1 MNNLTIINQEGKL
14 LVESREV
21 ARMVDRPHDQL
32 MRSIRGFAEILEK
45 DISAKMQTSNFFI
58 ESTFKDS
65 YGREQPCYL
74 LTRKGCDMVANKMT
88 GEKGIIFTAIYVT
101 KFEEMEKELQAPQIG
116 QFSPE
121 LQFMIKVEMEQ
132 KQMQTAITQTNGR
145 IDNLKDVISLDTTSW
160 RKDTASLILRMAHA
174 LGSNEHIK
182 DLRNESYE
190 LLDMRMGVSIATRL
204 TNKRRRM
211 ADEGVSKSKRD
222 KLNALDV
229 IADDKKLIEGYV
241 AIVKEMAIN
250 YGIA

>member
-1 MNNLTIINQEGKL
+1 MSELISIENLNGKL
-14 LVESREV
+14 VTSSREV
-21 ARMVDRPHDQL
+21 ANNFGKENKHVMEAI
-32 MRSIRGFAEILEK
+32 RSLE
-45 DISAKMQTSNFFI
+45 TSVEDSTHLFI
-58 ESTFKDS
+58 PSNYKDS
-65 YGREQPCYL
+65 YGRLQNEYL
-74 LTRKGCDMVANKMT
+74 LTRDGFSLLVMGFTGNKALEWKLKYIEVFNKM
-88 GEKGIIFTAIYVT
+88 EQ
-101 KFEEMEKELQAPQIG
+101 ELQAPMSNL
-116 QFSPE
+116 SPQLQLLINME
-121 LQFMIKVEMEQ
+121 LKQTEME
-132 KQMQTAITQTNGR
+132 TAITQTNGR

-241 AIVKEMAIN
+241 AIVKEMAIKYDVAN
-250 YGIA
+250 